1 MRTRFGKPS
10 APSISSANPTT
21 CPQFVPMSAS
31 YPAFRTASA
40 SKPLWPKT
48 QSWSERRNNL
58 NGKNRANPRTMDF
71 PWSLLA
77 DGRSPFSKGHRP
89 NDFFHFCRIHHDD
102 GVPRTAIQEAA
113 VRSFADTLLA
123 TDTQNR
129 IHLDTAEGRMVFI
142 RNPEHAVF
150 HRAVFDARRRSST
163 PRAALRD
170 HGKFF
175 GFFLARC
182 GDALGA
188 RLVL

>member
-10 APSISSANPTT
+10 APSTSSANPTT

-31 YPAFRTASA
+31 FPAFRTASA

-48 QSWSERRNNL
+48 QSSSERRNNL
-58 NGKNRANPRTMDF
+58 NGENTALCRA
-71 PWSLLA
+71 
-77 DGRSPFSKGHRP
+77 PFSKGHRP
-89 NDFFHFCRIHHDD
+89 NGLFHFCRIHHDD

-129 IHLDTAEGRMVFI
+129 IHLDAAERRMVFVW
-142 RNPEHAVF
+142 NPEHAVF

-163 PRAALRD
+163 TRAAFRD

-188 RLVL
+188 GLVL